1 MRAEEIQKLLELQQQ
16 QFQKNQSELQERQN
30 QQLLLQQQQIAELI
44 EKLGSKDA
52 KQIEQDKSADYCK
65 LNKLIVEFHCDIP
78 RAYTFETW
86 YEKYKTYF
94 EIEGSTLSQELKKLL
109 PRKLNDLKFEEL
121 IKELKEEFGDPRSKL
136 LKRFDT
142 LKLKCNDFE
151 NVLEFGNLV
160 NAECEKSEMALTIE
174 EMKILIFISGLPDCG
189 SELKQNCIRLIENKI
204 KKNEDCT
211 LKDLLNDCKIFLA
224 TKKEVKLLSEPKQV
238 SKIEI
243 GAPPEINQIFQEP
256 KLQSIEKK
264 SPTKH
269 WNNYPT
275 NYRQPPKIPYCNH
288 CKKDGHW
295 TLNCYFAG
303 RRKFSP
309 RVNTIKI
316 SGSNENGPY
325 CALLDIDDKKNV
337 IQKENWIVQQLK
349 INGNSID
356 MIVDTAAQITIIS
369 KDCWQEIGKPELQE
383 ISYTGSGLGN
393 SKFNIEGKFMA
404 KIEYKNKH
412 EELDCHVV
420 DGKFNLIGLPW
431 LKKLKILKNIRI
443 QPLIENQPSPKK
455 KIKPI
460 VQVNYWKGKKVLVKN
475 KNNRS
480 GAIGWLKGDI
490 VGRIGKLFRIEVY
503 CLKSIILRKIEDI
516 KEDNSQAKNNSKK
529 KYNVQRSAAMPF
541 KDGSTPNKRA
551 KILADGSDDQ
561 MISISEGTS
570 NENEMET

>member
-1 MRAEEIQKLLELQQQ
+1 MKAEEIQKLLEQQQ
-16 QFQKNQSELQERQN
+16 QEFNKKQMELQQHQN

-44 EKLGSKDA
+44 EKLGSKEA
-52 KQIEQDKSADYCK
+52 
-65 LNKLIVEFHCDIP
+65 
-78 RAYTFETW
+78 
-86 YEKYKTYF
+86 
-94 EIEGSTLSQELKKLL
+94 KKL
-109 PRKLNDLKFEEL
+109 
-121 IKELKEEFGDPRSKL
+121 
-136 LKRFDT
+136 KR
-142 LKLKCNDFE
+142 
-151 NVLEFGNLV
+151 
-160 NAECEKSEMALTIE
+160 TIQ
-174 EMKILIFISGLPDCG
+174 S
-189 SELKQNCIRLIENKI
+189 
-204 KKNEDCT
+204 
-211 LKDLLNDCKIFLA
+211 
-224 TKKEVKLLSEPKQV
+224 
-238 SKIEI
+238 
-243 GAPPEINQIFQEP
+243 P
-256 KLQSIEKK
+256 KLQSIEVK
-264 SPTKH
+264 SPNN
-269 WNNYPT
+269 WNNYHSKQ
-275 NYRQPPKIPYCNH
+275 NYRPPPKIPYCNH

-295 TLNCYFAG
+295 TLNCYFAC

-369 KDCWQEIGKPELQE
+369 KDCWNEIGKTELQD

-455 KIKPI
+455 KIVRQKQKPLKKAI
-460 VQVNYWKGKKVLVKN
+460 VQVNYWKGKKD
-475 KNNRS
+475 S
-480 GAIGWLKGDI
+480 
-490 VGRIGKLFRIEVY
+490 
-503 CLKSIILRKIEDI
+503 
-516 KEDNSQAKNNSKK
+516 K

-541 KDGSTPNKRA
+541 KDGSTPNKKA
-551 KILADGSDDQ
+551 KIVAEGSDDQ

-570 NENEMET
+570 HENEMET

>member
-94 EIEGSTLSQELKKLL
+94 EIEGSTLSQELKPRNYM

-256 KLQSIEKK
+256 KLQSIEVK
-264 SPTKH
+264 SPNN
-269 WNNYPT
+269 WNNYRQ
-275 NYRQPPKIPYCNH
+275 NYRPPPKIPYCNH

-337 IQKENWIVQQLK
+337 IQKENWIVQQFK
-349 INGNSID
+349 VNGHSID

-383 ISYTGSGLGN
+383 ISYTGSGLGLQ
-393 SKFNIEGKFMA
+393 
-404 KIEYKNKH
+404 Y
-412 EELDCHVV
+412 
-420 DGKFNLIGLPW
+420 
-431 LKKLKILKNIRI
+431 
-443 QPLIENQPSPKK
+443 
-455 KIKPI
+455 
-460 VQVNYWKGKKVLVKN
+460 
-475 KNNRS
+475 
-480 GAIGWLKGDI
+480 
-490 VGRIGKLFRIEVY
+490 
-503 CLKSIILRKIEDI
+503 
-516 KEDNSQAKNNSKK
+516 
-529 KYNVQRSAAMPF
+529 
-541 KDGSTPNKRA
+541 
-551 KILADGSDDQ
+551 
-561 MISISEGTS
+561 
-570 NENEMET
+570 

>member
-94 EIEGSTLSQELKKLL
+94 EIEGSTLSQELKVRLLISKLGGPEYFKIAQKLL

-224 TKKEVKLLSEPKQV
+224 TKKEVKLLSEPKQPSINTTFFNIQRGRDHGIPGYIAWRSLCNLPQVRDFTDLNTTISNEIVRENLKTLYKKVELIDMYVGALLEDPIEGALIGPTLACVV
-238 SKIEI
+238 SKQFKALRDGDRFFYENPDILSSE
-243 GAPPEINQIFQEP
+243 QIKQIRRATLSRILCDSGDSMK
-256 KLQSIEKK
+256 KLS
-264 SPTKH
+264 
-269 WNNYPT
+269 NVGT
-275 NYRQPPKIPYCNH
+275 NSLCNTYL
-288 CKKDGHW
+288 D
-295 TLNCYFAG
+295 
-303 RRKFSP
+303 FSN
-309 RVNTIKI
+309 VLKN
-316 SGSNENGPY
+316 
-325 CALLDIDDKKNV
+325 LDILSS
-337 IQKENWIVQQLK
+337 E
-349 INGNSID
+349 
-356 MIVDTAAQITIIS
+356 QIKQIRRATLSRIIC
-369 KDCWQEIGKPELQE
+369 D
-383 ISYTGSGLGN
+383 SGD
-393 SKFNIEGKFMA
+393 S
-404 KIEYKNKH
+404 
-412 EELDCHVV
+412 
-420 DGKFNLIGLPW
+420 
-431 LKKLKILKNIRI
+431 LKKV
-443 QPLIENQPSPKK
+443 S
-455 KIKPI
+455 
-460 VQVNYWKGKKVLVKN
+460 V
-475 KNNRS
+475 
-480 GAIGWLKGDI
+480 
-490 VGRIGKLFRIEVY
+490 
-503 CLKSIILRKIEDI
+503 
-516 KEDNSQAKNNSKK
+516 
-529 KYNVQRSAAMPF
+529 
-541 KDGSTPNKRA
+541 
-551 KILADGSDDQ
+551 
-561 MISISEGTS
+561 
-570 NENEMET
+570 